1 MNLITTDIDECIEQ
15 KDNCT
20 SKQRCYNNPGSFHCL
35 CIEGYH
41 KDEPERVCVTIQP
54 AIPPSS
60 PPTGQSSLAIYL
72 AVGEYI
78 YCMFVFSPLDSP
90 HKSRSCAIIS

>member
-1 MNLITTDIDECIEQ
+1 MNLITTDIDECKEQ
-15 KDNCT
+15 KNNCT
-20 SKQRCYNNPGSFHCL
+20 SKQICVNNPGSFECS
-35 CIEGYH
+35 CKNGYH
-41 KDEPERVCVTIQP
+41 MDESEGVCVPVQP
-54 AIPPSS
+54 AS

-90 HKSRSCAIIS
+90 HK

>member
-1 MNLITTDIDECIEQ
+1 MNLTTTDIDECKEQ
-15 KDNCT
+15 KNDCR
-20 SKQRCYNNPGSFHCL
+20 SKERCVNNPGSYDCL
-35 CIEGYH
+35 CIKGYH
-41 KDEPERVCVTIQP
+41 MDKRERICVPDQP

-90 HKSRSCAIIS
+90 HRSRSCAIIS